1 MLQNWVWNKKVLDTF
16 AADYRDPS
24 KKIPA
29 ELIAKMKEAKLATV
43 GVYYRRQFT
52 FADIDLTLHDVHPEG
67 QPYDAWRCRTR
78 SS

>member
-29 ELIAKMKEAKLATV
+29 ETIAKMKEARLATV
-43 GVYYRRQFT
+43 GVFYRRQFA
-52 FADIDLTLHDVHPEG
+52 FA
-67 QPYDAWRCRTR
+67 
-78 SS
+78 